1 MDVLAR
7 VERGDFVVG
16 EKILC
21 LDALERVETGQFAIE
36 DVELGRSWLGVVH
49 IEDRRRA
56 HLRVLHVVFECVC
69 ACVTRREELV
79 VVLAVFVSSDPNLFR
94 GWGESGCVYVDG
106 RLKLF

>member
-21 LDALERVETGQFAIE
+21 LNTLERVEIGQFAIE
-36 DVELGRSWLGVVH
+36 DVKLSRCWLGVVH
-49 IEDRRRA
+49 IEDRRT

-69 ACVTRREELV
+69 ARVTRREELV
-79 VVLAVFVSSDPNLFR
+79 VVLTVFVSSDPNLFR
-94 GWGESGCVYVDG
+94 GWRESGCVYVDG